1 MANKENVLVN
11 TSKRIFY
18 LSDNISNETIAQLN
32 FNLIYLL
39 NEDDEKENEQKN
51 YERKPIKIFINSR
64 GGNVYD
70 MWSLIDIMLN
80 SKTPIY
86 TYCTGY
92 AMSAAFEIFLA
103 GSRRFTS
110 NHATFLYHQT
120 NNGMYGKYQ
129 DVIDNQ
135 EEWEWVQNRI
145 EEYVASRT
153 KITTEMLKYNREHKK
168 DWYIHTT
175 EALHLG
181 IATDNIENKTEV

>member
-92 AMSAAFEIFLA
+92 AMSAAFQIFLA

-110 NHATFLYHQT
+110 NHATFLYHQASG
-120 NNGMYGKYQ
+120 GMYGKYQ
-129 DVIDNQ
+129 DVIDSK

-153 KITTEMLKYNREHKK
+153 RITTEMLKDNREHKK
-168 DWYIHTT
+168 DWYIHTA

-181 IATDNIENKTEV
+181 VATDNIENKTEV

>member
-39 NEDDEKENEQKN
+39 NEDDENENKQKN
-51 YERKPIKIFINSR
+51 YERKPIKFFINSR

-92 AMSAAFEIFLA
+92 AMSAAFQIFLA

-110 NHATFLYHQT
+110 NHATFLYHQIK
-120 NNGMYGKYQ
+120 GGEYGKYQ
-129 DVIDNQ
+129 DVIDSK

-145 EEYVASRT
+145 EEYIASRT
-153 KITTEMLKYNREHKK
+153 RITTEMLKDNREHKK
-168 DWYIHTT
+168 DWYIHIT